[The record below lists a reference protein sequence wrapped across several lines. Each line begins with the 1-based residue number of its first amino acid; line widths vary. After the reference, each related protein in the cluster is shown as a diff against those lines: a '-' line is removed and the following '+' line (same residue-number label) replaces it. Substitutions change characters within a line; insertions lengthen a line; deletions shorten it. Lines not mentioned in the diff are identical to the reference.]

1 MAQKPGRRTAWI
13 VAAAIGAAAV
23 TPSRAGAQDII
34 GTSFDQVK
42 MLVRLGDTVTVTNAS
57 GQQTTGML
65 ADLSSGSV
73 ALLVDG
79 TRRDIGIGD
88 VATIHQRR
96 TGSLAKGAKIGFG
109 IGTALG
115 LVGGLQLASECR
127 SQCGTAAPFI
137 ITMALVDGGLF
148 AGIGVGGAAMTRH
161 DELVYTRVRSSAR
174 VTVAPFAT
182 PDRRGVALS
191 LGF

>member
-1 MAQKPGRRTAWI
+1 MAKKPGRRTGWI
-13 VAAAIGAAAV
+13 VAAAIAASAV
-23 TPSRAGAQDII
+23 TASRAGAQDIVA
-34 GTSFDQVK
+34 TSFDQMK

-57 GQQTTGML
+57 GGKSTGTL

-88 VATIHQRR
+88 VSTIHQRR
-96 TGSLAKGAKIGFG
+96 TGSLAKGARVGFAVG
-109 IGTALG
+109 GALG
-115 LVGGLQLASECR
+115 LAAALGLASDCTHN
-127 SQCGTAAPFI
+127 CGGVVPFAAS
-137 ITMALVDGGLF
+137 MAFVEGAFG
-148 AGIGVGGAAMTRH
+148 AGVGVGVAAMTRH

-182 PDRRGVALS
+182 PERRGMAVS